1 MIKYKENTDHR
12 SRLLAGLATVL
23 ESKTLAELYADDI
36 VRAAGVSKRTFY
48 QHFKNKQECFLALYE
63 ENSAYIVETLLEA
76 TSADESFNIIE
87 QIERGAEAYLG
98 AMQAQAPLMKRLYID
113 ILALGSE
120 GLAARRRVIGM
131 FAKIITDMYGKEQ
144 QRQPAL
150 PDIPEVMLTGIIAG
164 LNELILY
171 RIEDGKAD
179 DLIELASTTREIMMG
194 SIQLLLSQ
202 GKQR

>member
-1 MIKYKENTDHR
+1 MSKYKENTDHR

-36 VRAAGVSKRTFY
+36 VRTAGVSKRTFY

-63 ENSAYIVETLLEA
+63 ENSAYIMTTLLQA
-76 TSADESFNIIE
+76 TQDESLSMVE
-87 QIERGAEAYLG
+87 RVERGAEVYLA

-113 ILALGSE
+113 ILTLGSE

-131 FAKIITDMYGKEQ
+131 FSLLITDMYSKEQ
-144 QRQPAL
+144 QRLPSL

-179 DLIELASTTREIMMG
+179 ELTELASTTREMLMAG
-194 SIQLLLSQ
+194 IQLLLS
-202 GKQR
+202 KSDS

>member
-1 MIKYKENTDHR
+1 MSKYKENTDHR

-36 VRAAGVSKRTFY
+36 VRTAGVSKRTFY

-63 ENSAYIVETLLEA
+63 ENSAYIMTTLLHA
-76 TSADESFNIIE
+76 TQDESLSMVE
-87 QIERGAEAYLG
+87 RVERGAEVYLA

-113 ILALGSE
+113 ILTLGSE

-131 FAKIITDMYGKEQ
+131 FALLITDMYSKEQ
-144 QRQPAL
+144 QRLPSL

-179 DLIELASTTREIMMG
+179 ELTELASTTREMLMAG
-194 SIQLLLSQ
+194 IQLLLS
-202 GKQR
+202 K

>member
-1 MIKYKENTDHR
+1 MSKYKENTDHR

-36 VRAAGVSKRTFY
+36 VRTAGVSKRTFY

-63 ENSAYIVETLLEA
+63 ENSAYIMTTLLQA
-76 TSADESFNIIE
+76 TQDESLSMVE
-87 QIERGAEAYLG
+87 RVERGAEVYLA

-113 ILALGSE
+113 ILTLGSE

-131 FAKIITDMYGKEQ
+131 FALLITDMYSKEQ
-144 QRQPAL
+144 QRLPSL

-179 DLIELASTTREIMMG
+179 ELTELASTTREMLMAG
-194 SIQLLLSQ
+194 IQLLLSNSDS
-202 GKQR
+202 

>member
-1 MIKYKENTDHR
+1 MSKYKENTDHR
-12 SRLLAGLATVL
+12 SRLLGGLATVL

-36 VRAAGVSKRTFY
+36 VRTAGVSKRTFY

-63 ENSAYIVETLLEA
+63 ENSAYIMTTLLQA
-76 TSADESFNIIE
+76 TQDESLSMVE
-87 QIERGAEAYLG
+87 RVERGAEVYLA

-113 ILALGSE
+113 ILTLGSE

-131 FAKIITDMYGKEQ
+131 FALLITDMYSKEQ
-144 QRQPAL
+144 QRLPTL

-179 DLIELASTTREIMMG
+179 ELTELASTTREMLMAG
-194 SIQLLLSQ
+194 IQLLLS
-202 GKQR
+202 K

>member
-1 MIKYKENTDHR
+1 MSKYKENTDHR

-36 VRAAGVSKRTFY
+36 VRTAGVSKRTFY

-63 ENSAYIVETLLEA
+63 ENSAYIMTTLLHA
-76 TSADESFNIIE
+76 TQDESLSMVE
-87 QIERGAEAYLG
+87 RVERGAEVYLA

-113 ILALGSE
+113 ILTLGSE

-131 FAKIITDMYGKEQ
+131 FALLITDMYSKEQ
-144 QRQPAL
+144 QRLPSL

-179 DLIELASTTREIMMG
+179 ELTELASTTREMLMAG
-194 SIQLLLSQ
+194 IQLLLS
-202 GKQR
+202 KSDS

>member
-1 MIKYKENTDHR
+1 MSKYKENTDHR

-36 VRAAGVSKRTFY
+36 VRTAGVSKRTFY

-63 ENSAYIVETLLEA
+63 ENSAYIMTTLLQA
-76 TSADESFNIIE
+76 TQDESLSMVE
-87 QIERGAEAYLG
+87 RVERGAEVYLA

-113 ILALGSE
+113 ILTLGSE

-131 FAKIITDMYGKEQ
+131 FALLITDMYSKEQ
-144 QRQPAL
+144 QRLPSL

-179 DLIELASTTREIMMG
+179 ELTELASTTREMLMAG
-194 SIQLLLSQ
+194 IQLLLS
-202 GKQR
+202 K

>member
-1 MIKYKENTDHR
+1 MSKYKENTDHR

-36 VRAAGVSKRTFY
+36 VRTAGVSKRTFY

-63 ENSAYIVETLLEA
+63 ENSAYIMTTLLHA
-76 TSADESFNIIE
+76 TQDESLSMVE
-87 QIERGAEAYLG
+87 RVERGAEVYLA

-113 ILALGSE
+113 ILTLGSE

-131 FAKIITDMYGKEQ
+131 FALLITDMYSKEQ
-144 QRQPAL
+144 QRLPSL

-179 DLIELASTTREIMMG
+179 ELTELASTTREMLMAG
-194 SIQLLLSQ
+194 IQLLLSNSDS
-202 GKQR
+202 

>member
-1 MIKYKENTDHR
+1 MSKYKENTDHR

-36 VRAAGVSKRTFY
+36 VRTAGVSKRTFY

-63 ENSAYIVETLLEA
+63 ENSAYIMTTLLQA
-76 TSADESFNIIE
+76 TQDESLSMVE
-87 QIERGAEAYLG
+87 RVERGAEVYLA

-113 ILALGSE
+113 ILTLGSE

-131 FAKIITDMYGKEQ
+131 FALLITDMYSKEQ
-144 QRQPAL
+144 QRLPSL

-179 DLIELASTTREIMMG
+179 ELTELASTTREMLMAG
-194 SIQLLLSQ
+194 IQLLLS
-202 GKQR
+202 KSDS